1 MKYSMIQI
9 QQETHQLL
17 KAYCDEH
24 GYKISAIVD
33 KIIKKHISEETVK
46 EDHTKSQAY
55 LEAKAQNASKN
66 KLSEDMRRCYLDL
79 LDTQAIQ
86 NELTIY
92 ELDPLDREIIVNKT
106 KLKEIN
112 KAKRNKL

>member
-1 MKYSMIQI
+1 
-9 QQETHQLL
+9 
-17 KAYCDEH
+17 
-24 GYKISAIVD
+24 
-33 KIIKKHISEETVK
+33 
-46 EDHTKSQAY
+46 
-55 LEAKAQNASKN
+55 
-66 KLSEDMRRCYLDL
+66 LDL